1 MGKKSIDLIMFIWIF
16 DKMEQNKKPKSSF
29 KNFQNWLELTF
40 INIFLI
46 WKKKEILQFIQF
58 CLFEVYISVSGILGQ
73 YY

>member
-16 DKMEQNKKPKSSF
+16 DKMEQNKKLKSSF

-46 WKKKEILQFIQF
+46 WKKKKFYNLYNFAFLKCIFQ
-58 CLFEVYISVSGILGQ
+58 CLVF
-73 YY
+73 